1 MSRFLIIVFLSVKL
15 VFVHFSDSQSTDL
28 QDSAVSKREVA
39 PEQIEANLGLEGT
52 AYVSFLDSFLEA
64 KRKREKIAPRIPF
77 FRKRKIVPGGV
88 KPKIAKALEDHIE
101 AMEPQFRSASFQQL
115 WQELKEPL
123 TSVTRPRDVE
133 ALVAELE
140 QCQLGDPQHTY
151 EYPTDIDSIKRDL
164 VICKIGEILEDNG
177 EGSPENQGN
186 YAHIW
191 SLLKD
196 PLTSCFKVAELSS
209 LMEDLR
215 QCLPRFELAGIT
227 YEVPSKMSEVQR
239 DVVICKVDEV
249 LNKPYDD
256 DDDGSGSGEDV

>member
-1 MSRFLIIVFLSVKL
+1 MG
-15 VFVHFSDSQSTDL
+15 SD
-28 QDSAVSKREVA
+28 E
-39 PEQIEANLGLEGT
+39 T
-52 AYVSFLDSFLEA
+52 AYVSFLDSFLET
-64 KRKREKIAPRIPF
+64 KRKREKIAPRIPY

-88 KPKIAKALEDHIE
+88 KAKIAQALEDHIE

-123 TSVTRPRDVE
+123 TNVTRPRDVE
-133 ALVAELE
+133 ALVTEL
-140 QCQLGDPQHTY
+140 QHCQLGDTQHTY
-151 EYPTDIDSIKRDL
+151 EYPKDIDSIKRDL
-164 VICKIGEILEDNG
+164 VICKIGEILEEKG
-177 EGSPENQGN
+177 EGSLDNQGN

-227 YEVPSKMSEVQR
+227 YQVPSKMSEVQR

-249 LNKPYDD
+249 LNKPYNDD
-256 DDDGSGSGEDV
+256 ESGSGKDV